1 MVVWAERIAPN
12 GGALQHMDENRRAG
26 DDADDMYTIEDTG
39 GSIEE
44 IEREM
49 RETAEEAV
57 TEGPGA
63 PAGDAATDDD
73 ALRRENQDL
82 KNRYLRTLADFDNL
96 RKRTE
101 REKADFFRYATAA
114 VLKDLLPILDNFDRA
129 MEHSDADDE
138 FHKGVELIYKQL
150 YDVLYRNGLR
160 PIDEVGVHFDP
171 NIHEAVVREE
181 DPSVPSHTVT
191 MILQKGYFLHD
202 RLLRPAMVKVAV
214 GGPDQPA

>member
-1 MVVWAERIAPN
+1 
-12 GGALQHMDENRRAG
+12 MDENKRSG
-26 DDADDMYTIEDTG
+26 DDADDMYIIEDTG

-49 RETAEEAV
+49 RETAEEAEEAV
-57 TEGPGA
+57 TDVAGLAAE
-63 PAGDAATDDD
+63 PAADPAVDDD
-73 ALRRENQDL
+73 ALRQENQDL

-114 VLKDLLPILDNFDRA
+114 VLKDLLPVLDNFDRA
-129 MEHSDADDE
+129 MEHSVADDE

-171 NIHEAVVREE
+171 NIHEGVVREE
-181 DPSVPSHTVT
+181 DESVPSHTVT